1 VPEQQIEYSQEDRLL
16 SIKTTLGETEL
27 LLERFSGMEAVSAP
41 FEFRCTLLSPL
52 ETVDLKSLLRTPATI
67 SLSLPDGTERPF
79 HAIFRSLT
87 QAQEGEGMNTE
98 RQSIGISNPSRDLI
112 VYTAVLV
119 PKIWF
124 LGLDADCKIFQNMSV
139 PDIVEK
145 VLADAGIR
153 DFQFRAPLRD
163 KSRYPDRDYCVQYR
177 ESSLNFISRLL
188 EEEGIFYFFEHTAS
202 KHTIVF
208 ADNSTILAPCPGQPS
223 ASYSFGQEGWIESKQ
238 EGIINLERVEAAHAG
253 KSTLT
258 DYFFEKPTLNLRANL
273 AVDNEEVF
281 DYPGNY
287 TTLDDGERY
296 VRVRLEERE
305 TGQFVING
313 SSVCRAF
320 RPGYNFRLK
329 NHYRQ
334 DTNQEYFLTSVV
346 HTAYDSTYRQ
356 DSDKSHSYKN
366 EFHAI
371 PKSVSFRPPRK
382 TRKPV
387 VQGPQPALVVGK
399 AGEEIW
405 VDKYGRVKVQFYWDR
420 QGKKN
425 ENSSCWLRVAQI
437 WAGKNWGWMTIPRIG
452 QEVIVD
458 FLEGDPDRPIITGRV
473 YNADQMPPYSLPS
486 NQTQAGIKSRS
497 SKGGGA
503 QNYNEIRFEDLKDK
517 EMLTIHAEKDM
528 ETTVEHDDTQT
539 IQNNRTIKVDGT
551 HTETIIK
558 DTTITIDQGNHSLTL
573 NQGSQSV
580 TLKMGDQSTKLEM
593 GNQSTQLS
601 LGNQTTKLDLGAAST
616 TAMQSIEFT
625 VGGNSIRIDQTGVTI
640 KGLMIT
646 IEGEAITEVKGDAV
660 LILKGGITMIN

>member
-1 VPEQQIEYSQEDRLL
+1 VADGTIAYSQEERLL
-16 SIKTTLGETEL
+16 EIKTTLGETEL
-27 LLERFSGMEAVSAP
+27 LLERFSGTEAVSAP
-41 FEFRCTLLSPL
+41 FEFRCTLLSTL

-87 QAQEGEGMNTE
+87 QAEEGEGTETE
-98 RQSIGISNPSRDLI
+98 RQTAGISNPSRDLT

-145 VLADAGIR
+145 VLTDSGIR

-163 KSRYPDRDYCVQYR
+163 KSRYPDREYCVQYR

-188 EEEGIFYFFEHTAS
+188 EEEGIFYFFEHTAT

-223 ASYSFGQEGWIESKQ
+223 ASYSFGQEGWVESKQ
-238 EGIINLERVEAAHAG
+238 EGVINLERIEAAHVG

-273 AVDNEEVF
+273 ATDNEEVF
-281 DYPGNY
+281 DYPGKY
-287 TTLDDGERY
+287 TTLEDGERY

-305 TGQFVING
+305 TAQFVVNG
-313 SSVCRAF
+313 SSICRAF
-320 RPGYNFRLK
+320 RPGYNFKLK
-329 NHYRQ
+329 NHYRA

-356 DSDKSHSYKN
+356 DTGQSHSYKN
-366 EFHAI
+366 QFQAI
-371 PKSVSFRPPRK
+371 PKSVPFRPQQQA
-382 TRKPV
+382 RKPV
-387 VQGPQPALVVGK
+387 VRGPQPALVVGK

-420 QGKKN
+420 LGKKN
-425 ENSSCWLRVAQI
+425 ENSSCWVRVAQI

-473 YNADQMPPYSLPS
+473 YNADQMPPYALPA
-486 NQTQAGIKSRS
+486 NQTQSGIKSRS
-497 SKGGGA
+497 SKSGGT
-503 QNYNEIRFEDLKDK
+503 QNFNEIRFEDLKDQ
-517 EMLTIHAEKDM
+517 EMLTVHAEKDM

-539 IQNNRTIKVDGT
+539 VQNNRTIKVDGT
-551 HTETIIK
+551 HTENIVK
-558 DTTITIDQGNHSLTL
+558 DTKITIEQGNHSLTL
-573 NQGSQSV
+573 NQGNQSV
-580 TLKMGDQSTKLEM
+580 TLDM
-593 GNQSTQLS
+593 
-601 LGNQTTKLDLGAAST
+601 GNQTTKLSMGNQTTNLDLGQAT
-616 TAMQSIEFT
+616 TEAMQSIT
-625 VGGNSIRIDQTGVTI
+625 LKVGANSIVIDQTGVTI
-640 KGLMIT
+640 KGIMIT